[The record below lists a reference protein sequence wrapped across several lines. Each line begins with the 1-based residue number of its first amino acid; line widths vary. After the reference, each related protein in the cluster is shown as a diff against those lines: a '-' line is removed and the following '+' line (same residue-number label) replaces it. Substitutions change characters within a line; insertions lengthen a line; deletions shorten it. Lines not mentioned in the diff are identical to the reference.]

1 MSMTASTNGRAP
13 PFGQWERAVAAR
25 YLRAKRSQGGAA
37 LISIISFV
45 GIMLAVAVLIIVMS
59 VMNGFRTELLSRI
72 LGFSGHL
79 YVAGGVLNS
88 PDRDAMIRRI
98 GQMPG
103 VIQVTPVV
111 EAQAMALGNG
121 QISGAIVRGIT
132 PKDLKATR
140 LVSDNIT
147 RGSMVGFGQGE
158 YGGDLILVGDRL
170 AQALGV
176 QPGDPLS
183 LVSPSAGAT
192 AFGGTPLRKTYTVAG
207 TFTVGMSE
215 YDQAFIYMP
224 LEQAQLFFGRETGL
238 DYIEIKV
245 ENPDDA
251 VAMKPEL
258 AQVAGPA
265 ALLTD
270 WTEKNASYWGA
281 LKVERNVMR
290 LILMMLV
297 AIAAMNIISGLV
309 MLVKNKGR
317 DIAILRT
324 MGAGQG
330 SILRIFF
337 MAGAAVGVL
346 GTLAGLLI
354 GSLFCIF
361 IGEIQQAVEWATG
374 AQVFSSDI
382 YFLSRIPAKIDWREV
397 SVITFWALAM
407 SFLATLPPAWRASR
421 LDPVEALRY
430 E

>member
-1 MSMTASTNGRAP
+1 MTASTNGRAP
-13 PFGQWERAVAAR
+13 PFGQWERAVATR
-25 YLRAKRSQGGAA
+25 YLRAKRSQGGVA

-88 PDRDAMIRRI
+88 PDRDAMIRRV

-132 PKDLKATR
+132 AKDLKATR

-147 RGSMVGFGQGE
+147 RGSMAGFGEGE
-158 YGGDLILVGDRL
+158 YGGDMILVGDRL

-192 AFGGTPLRKTYTVAG
+192 AFGATPLRKTYTVAG

-238 DYIEIKV
+238 DYIEIKL
-245 ENPDDA
+245 EDPDEA

-258 AQVAGPA
+258 ARVAGPA

-361 IGEIQQAVEWATG
+361 IGEIQQAVEWVTG

-397 SVITFWALAM
+397 GVITFWALAM